1 MSRVY
6 TQTPWRRKP
15 ALSILLGATELSK
28 LLDRKN
34 AAVITNWRA
43 RSSTFPAE
51 RVGGSQPRFDFV
63 EVYEWLRDSGPR
75 SSELPQISS
84 ASWWTQL
91 VGAFNRQAVESSS
104 QQTMVALVL
113 LWHELTID
121 PQLSVQG
128 KQVWKDLVDQG
139 AVALNSGGPRGVITL
154 RSSVRRAA
162 EWAES
167 TQPKLAGLLV
177 SQLSVDLEIVPFL
190 YDLIDALDVGVDLS
204 ASDRLNAVLDTSNDV
219 RTRTQLRSTDLGLAR
234 LMRAVAAP
242 KSGDTVLDP
251 AAGEASLLLACARQV
266 QPLRIAGQE
275 IDEATWVTARSR
287 LIVAGVE
294 AEMGKPGLDSLRSDQ
309 HKDVRAQ
316 IVFIDPPVVDDGPPL
331 ERWLEFGLAHLA
343 ADGRLV
349 IALPLSELVA
359 VKAARRLPS
368 KRLAPLVE
376 SLASAGM
383 LEGLLVVP
391 PRVRKDVVGPVVV
404 CLFRS
409 EASATAANAASNN
422 RAIVVAV
429 IDRRVTDTRDT
440 RVTDTRDTTEMRKV
454 LREITRRG
462 LSSIEDNPD
471 IGLKVRRLAAA
482 GLVDGL
488 RALNAASEASTVRHT
503 RDEIVLSSLASP
515 SDDDQRS
522 YAPAESMSPPFR
534 RNALEVSVRAR
545 YDDLLASNR
554 ELATRHQL
562 LMKSV
567 DELLKAL
574 DHIRPKMDPE
584 LAAHIDYDI
593 YRVRRDLQ

>member
-1 MSRVY
+1 MCEWFAIVSKVY

-15 ALSILLGATELSK
+15 SLPILLGATELSK

-34 AAVITNWRA
+34 PAVITNWRA

-51 RVGGSQPRFDFV
+51 RVGGSQPRFDFL
-63 EVYEWLRDSGPR
+63 EVYEWLRDFGPR
-75 SSELPQISS
+75 SSELPPISS
-84 ASWWTQL
+84 ANWWTQL

-128 KQVWKDLVDQG
+128 KQVWKELVEQG
-139 AVALNSGGPRGVITL
+139 AVALDAGGPRGVITL
-154 RSSVRRAA
+154 RSSIRRAA

-167 TQPKLAGLLV
+167 AQPKLAGLLV
-177 SQLSVDLEIVPFL
+177 SQLAVDLEIVPFL
-190 YDLIDALDVGVDLS
+190 YDLIDALDVGVDLP
-204 ASDRLNAVLDTSNDV
+204 ATDRLNVVLDANNDA

-266 QPLRIAGQE
+266 QPLRIVGQE

-294 AEMGKPGLDSLRSDQ
+294 AEMGKPGLDSLRVDQ

-368 KRLAPLVE
+368 KRLVPLVE

-391 PRVRKDVVGPVVV
+391 PRVRKDIVGPVVV

-422 RAIVVAV
+422 QAIVVAA
-429 IDRRVTDTRDT
+429 IDR

-462 LSSIEDNPD
+462 LSSIEDNPE
-471 IGLKVRRLAAA
+471 IGLEVRRSTAA
-482 GLVDGL
+482 GVVDGL
-488 RALNAASEASTVRHT
+488 RAMNAASEASSVRHT
-503 RDEIVLSSLASP
+503 RDEIVLSSPESP
-515 SDDDQRS
+515 SDYDQRRWL
-522 YAPAESMSPPFR
+522 AAASMSPPLR
-534 RNALEVSVRAR
+534 RTAQEPSRSGDPEGLLETKP
-545 YDDLLASNR
+545 D
-554 ELATRHQL
+554 LATRHQL
-562 LMKSV
+562 LMTSV
-567 DELLKAL
+567 AELLKAL
-574 DHIRPKMDPE
+574 DRIKPKMDPE

>member
-1 MSRVY
+1 VSRVY

>member
-1 MSRVY
+1 VY